1 MLNLFEKSG
10 VSRRDWLRFAASGA
24 SMVSLSGWMDVL
36 AARASEARAKPK
48 SCILLWM
55 EGGPSHKDTFDL
67 KPGTKDAGEFRPIAT
82 SVPGLEISEHL
93 PKVARQMHHA
103 ALLRGMST
111 SQGAHGPARYYL
123 HTGYREG
130 SGGLVHPSIGS
141 IVSAELGREEA
152 PLPNFVAVGQ
162 GTSFGA
168 GFLGVRHQPLVVDDP
183 AKGVQSLGS
192 PLGSNRFAGRVD
204 LLEELERG
212 LLRTSGSD
220 AARDHNTT
228 YRRTLALMR
237 SKEAQAFDIAREP
250 AAMLARYGD
259 TDFGRG
265 CLMGRRLV
273 ESGVPFVEV
282 SSTGWD
288 THQDN
293 FDRVKKLSGE
303 IDAPIA
309 ALVADLESRGLLD
322 STLVIWMGEFGRSP
336 NITSKSGTPGRNH
349 YPKAWSSALFGGG
362 IKAGQVVGR
371 TDKDGAEVV
380 ERPISGL
387 DFLATVCTLL
397 GIDPTKENATPI
409 GRPIRIVDKG
419 ARPVV
424 EVLPTA

>member
-265 CLMGRRLV
+265 CLMARRLV